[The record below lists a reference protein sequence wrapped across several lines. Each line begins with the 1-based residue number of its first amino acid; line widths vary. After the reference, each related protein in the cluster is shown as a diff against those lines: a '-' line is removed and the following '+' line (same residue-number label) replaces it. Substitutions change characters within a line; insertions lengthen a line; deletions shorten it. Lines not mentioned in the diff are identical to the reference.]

1 MNTNLKNIIAVSIL
15 SAFSGSAMA
24 QNTDSGYFLD
34 GYLYRHE
41 MNPAFD
47 NERNYVSMPALG
59 NLNLSL
65 RGNIAVDDV
74 FYNVNGRTTTF
85 MNPLVSVSEV
95 MGNLSDNNKLN
106 LNVKEEILSAG
117 FKAFG
122 GYNTVG
128 ISVRAFMGANLPRDL
143 FSLIKEGASN
153 RTYDISDVNAYTDSY
168 AELAFGHS
176 RDINDNLRVGAKVK
190 FLLGLAN
197 VDAQFK
203 NVKLTLG
210 EDSWN
215 VMADAMVESSIKG
228 LAYQHE
234 INENTNHEYVSGAEI
249 DGFGLNGFGLAFD
262 LGAEYRLNDDW
273 AFSASVLDLGFVGW
287 NNNMLATTNGLQEFS
302 TDKYTFNVNDD
313 AVNNFDDEFEKM
325 KDDLSGLY
333 ELNDEGDQGGRTK
346 MIGATINLGAE
357 YTLPVYNKLKFG
369 LMNSTRIQGRY
380 SWTEFR
386 LSANVAPVDV
396 FSANVN
402 MAAGT
407 YGVSFG
413 WLLNFHTTGFGLFVG
428 MDHTF
433 GSTAK
438 QGVPM
443 SGNASMNLG
452 INFPF

>member
-24 QNTDSGYFLD
+24 QNTNSGYFLD

-106 LNVKEEILSAG
+106 LNIKEEILSAG

-234 INENTNHEYVSGAEI
+234 INENTDHEYVSGAKV

-413 WLLNFHTTGFGLFVG
+413 WMLNFHTTGFGLFVG

>member
-1 MNTNLKNIIAVSIL
+1 MNTNLKNIIATSVL
-15 SAFSGSAMA
+15 SVFALPAVA
-24 QNTDSGYFLD
+24 QNTNSGYFLD
-34 GYLYRHE
+34 GYMYRHE

-47 NERNYVSMPALG
+47 NEQNYVSMPALG
-59 NLNLSL
+59 NLNVSM

-74 FYNVNGRTTTF
+74 LYNVNGRTTTF
-85 MNPLVSVSEV
+85 MNPLVGISEV
-95 MGNLSDNNKLN
+95 MGNINDNNKLN
-106 LNVKEEILSAG
+106 LNLKEEIMSAG

-128 ISVRAFMGANLPRDL
+128 VSVRSFVGANLPRDL
-143 FSLIKEGASN
+143 FSLLKEGAAN
-153 RTYDISDVNAYTDSY
+153 RTYNISDVNAYTDSY

-176 RDINDNLRVGAKVK
+176 REINDKLRVGAKVK
-190 FLLGLAN
+190 LLFGLAN
-197 VDAQFK
+197 IDAQFK
-203 NVKLTLG
+203 NVKLMLG
-210 EDSWN
+210 EDAWN
-215 VMADAMVESSIKG
+215 VMADAQIESSVKG
-228 LAYQHE
+228 LTYKHD
-234 INENTNHEYVSGAEI
+234 INENTNHEYVSGADI
-249 DGFGLNGFGLAFD
+249 DGFGLDGFGLAFD
-262 LGAEYRLNDDW
+262 LGAEYRLNDEW

-287 NNNMLATTNGLQEFS
+287 NNNMLATTNGLQEFT

-313 AVNNFDDEFEKM
+313 AVNNFDDEFQKL
-325 KDDLSGLY
+325 KDDFSGLY

-346 MIGATINLGAE
+346 MLGATINLGAE

-369 LMNSTRIQGRY
+369 LLNSTRIQGRY

-407 YGVSFG
+407 YGMSFG
-413 WLLNFHTTGFGLFVG
+413 WMLNFHTTGFAIFVG

-433 GSTAK
+433 GKLAK
-438 QGVPM
+438 QGLPM

>member
-24 QNTDSGYFLD
+24 QNTNSGYFLD

-228 LAYQHE
+228 LAYH
-234 INENTNHEYVSGAEI
+234 ENTNHEYVSGAEI